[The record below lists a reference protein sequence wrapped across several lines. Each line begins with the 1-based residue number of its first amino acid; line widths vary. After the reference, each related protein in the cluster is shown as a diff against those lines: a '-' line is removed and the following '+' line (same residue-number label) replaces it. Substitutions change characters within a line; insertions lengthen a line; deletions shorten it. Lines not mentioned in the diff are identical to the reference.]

1 MQRLCQDPKIS
12 GLLEQ
17 SPTSLLACMLSHVS
31 CVRLFAML
39 CITPLSMGISRQ
51 PYWVA
56 CRAPLQGICPT
67 QGSNFLSL
75 LSPAMEGGFF
85 TTSTAWEA
93 PPPFLTPQYIYP
105 GYFLGLTVTPVMV
118 GSSGQLTPPLSGSST
133 GQLLSLPKAQ
143 SSQGEEN

>member
-1 MQRLCQDPKIS
+1 
-12 GLLEQ
+12 
-17 SPTSLLACMLSHVS
+17 
-31 CVRLFAML
+31 
-39 CITPLSMGISRQ
+39 
-51 PYWVA
+51 
-56 CRAPLQGICPT
+56 
-67 QGSNFLSL
+67 
-75 LSPAMEGGFF
+75 MEGGFF

-143 SSQGEEN
+143 SSQGKEN